1 MGPRVV
7 VIGGGL
13 AGLATA
19 HHLLR
24 ARPDLDLTLL
34 DGADRPG
41 GKVRQQ
47 TVGGV
52 CVDVGAE
59 SVVASSVAAR
69 DLFAELGLAGQ
80 VVHPEPVPAS
90 FWSRGGR
97 HAIPGRTFMGVPG
110 PQTDLTGLLDEGEA
124 ARAAQPAPFVLDR
137 DDVTVADAVG
147 TVYGRAVVDRVVEPL
162 LGGVYAGRVDH
173 LSLRSTMPAL
183 WAAMAGGR
191 SMPTAV
197 ESLLPPPTSTPRPRV
212 MGLVG
217 GVGTLVAALHRS
229 VVDAGGHVE
238 GATLVR
244 RIERTPSG
252 WRVVS
257 GATNAEVAREADVVV
272 VATPAAAT
280 SRLLADH
287 APAAA
292 SALAGIEYASMAV
305 ITIALPALRD
315 GRFATSSGNGVG
327 ALPGS
332 GFLVPAVDGRPI
344 KASTFSASKWA
355 WVREAADDVVLL
367 RASAGR
373 AGEVASL
380 QRDDAELVADALAEI
395 GRALGIDLP
404 RPVDAHVQRWGG
416 GLPQYDLGHTG
427 RVAAVR
433 SAVAGV
439 PGLEV
444 TGAAYDGVGIGA
456 VLTGA
461 ATTATTIL
469 DTLPPSS
476 TTRQEP

>member
-1 MGPRVV
+1 MGQRVV

-24 ARPDLDLTLL
+24 SRPDIDLTLL
-34 DGADRPG
+34 DGGDRVG

-47 TVGGV
+47 GVGGV
-52 CVDVGAE
+52 RVDVGAE
-59 SVVASSVAAR
+59 SVVASSVAAQE
-69 DLFAELGLAGQ
+69 LFDELGLAGR

-90 FWSRGGR
+90 FWSRGAR

-110 PQTDLTGLLDEGEA
+110 PDTDLTGLLDTGEV

-137 DDVTVADAVG
+137 DDVTVADVVG
-147 TVYGRAVVDRVVEPL
+147 TVHGRAVVDRVVEPL
-162 LGGVYAGRVDH
+162 LGGVYAGRVDR

-183 WAAMAGGR
+183 WTAMAEGR
-191 SMPTAV
+191 SMTAAV
-197 ESLLPPPTSTPRPRV
+197 ESLLPPPRVTPRPRV
-212 MGLVG
+212 MGLAG
-217 GVGTLVAALHRS
+217 GIGVLVDALHRS
-229 VVDAGGHVE
+229 VVDAGGRIE
-238 GATLVR
+238 IGALVR
-244 RIERTPSG
+244 RLERTPTG

-257 GATNAEVAREADVVV
+257 GPTTAEVAHDADVVV
-272 VATPAAAT
+272 LATPAAPT

-287 APAAA
+287 APSAA
-292 SALAGIEYASMAV
+292 SALADIEYASMAV
-305 ITIALPALRD
+305 VTIALPA
-315 GRFATSSGNGVG
+315 AT
-327 ALPGS
+327 APTLPGS
-332 GFLVPAVDGRPI
+332 GFLVPAVDARPI
-344 KASTFSASKWA
+344 KASTFSATKWA
-355 WVREAADDVVLL
+355 WVREATDEVVLL

-380 QRDDAELVADALAEI
+380 QRDDADLVDDALQEI
-395 GRALGIDLP
+395 GTALRTDLP

-433 SAVAGV
+433 SAVAGL

-461 ATTATTIL
+461 AATATTIL
-469 DTLPPSS
+469 DTIPPSS
-476 TTRQEP
+476 TTRQESR

>member
-24 ARPDLDLTLL
+24 ARPDLELTLL

-52 CVDVGAE
+52 RVDVGAE

-69 DLFAELGLAGQ
+69 ELFAELGLAEQ

-110 PQTDLTGLLDEGEA
+110 PQTDLSGLLDEGEV
-124 ARAAQPAPFVLDR
+124 ARAAQPAPFALESE
-137 DDVTVADAVG
+137 DVTIADAVG

-217 GVGTLVAALHRS
+217 GVGTLVDALWRS

-244 RIERTPSG
+244 RIEGTPSG

-257 GATNAEVAREADVVV
+257 GATNAEVALDADLVVI
-272 VATPAAAT
+272 ATPAAAT

-305 ITIALPALRD
+305 ITIALPTVSAPP
-315 GRFATSSGNGVG
+315 
-327 ALPGS
+327 LPGS

-373 AGEVASL
+373 AGEVATL
-380 QRDDAELVADALAEI
+380 QRDDTELIADALAEI
-395 GRALGIDLP
+395 GRALGTDLP

-433 SAVAGV
+433 SAVAGL

-461 ATTATTIL
+461 AATATTIL

>member
-52 CVDVGAE
+52 RVDVGAE

-69 DLFAELGLAGQ
+69 ELFAELELAGQ

-90 FWSRGGR
+90 FWSRGVR

-110 PQTDLTGLLDEGEA
+110 PQTDLTGLLDQGEV
-124 ARAAQPAPFVLDR
+124 ARAAQPAPFALESE
-137 DDVTVADAVG
+137 DVTIADAVG

-217 GVGTLVAALHRS
+217 GVGTLVEALWRS
-229 VVDAGGHVE
+229 VVDAGGHME

-244 RIERTPSG
+244 RIERTPTG

-257 GATNAEVAREADVVV
+257 GATNAEVAHEAEVIV

-305 ITIALPALRD
+305 ITIALPTVTAPP
-315 GRFATSSGNGVG
+315 
-327 ALPGS
+327 LPGS

-373 AGEVASL
+373 AGEVATL
-380 QRDDAELVADALAEI
+380 QRDDTELVADALAEI
-395 GRALGIDLP
+395 GRALGTDLP

-433 SAVAGV
+433 SAVAGL

-461 ATTATTIL
+461 VATATTIL